1 MKEILT
7 RLKAVD
13 NLPRGEYHVNA
24 FLSHYFI
31 HSIETI
37 TNTVTIE
44 DEFGIIDNIKLSEMP
59 IEEQAF
65 IFLSLYKYLR

>member
-13 NLPRGEYHVNA
+13 NLPRGEYHVNTY
-24 FLSHYFI
+24 LPHYLVR
-31 HSIETI
+31 SVETI
-37 TNTVTIE
+37 GNTVTIE
-44 DEFGIIDNIKLSEMP
+44 DEFGITVNIKLNQMP

-65 IFLSLYKYLR
+65 IYLSLYKYLR

>member
-31 HSIETI
+31 HSIDTS

-44 DEFGIIDNIKLSEMP
+44 DELGIIDNIKLSEMP

-65 IFLSLYKYLR
+65 IYLSLYKYLR

>member
-31 HSIETI
+31 HSIDTS

>member
-31 HSIETI
+31 HSIDTS

-65 IFLSLYKYLR
+65 IYLSLYKYLR

>member
-31 HSIETI
+31 HSIDTS

-44 DEFGIIDNIKLSEMP
+44 DEFGTNDLKLSEMP
-59 IEEQAF
+59 IEDFHKARGMDASKHE
-65 IFLSLYKYLR
+65 L